1 MPLHPETEKFLS
13 SIVDELVSA
22 VKDREQAQAKAV
34 FRLLNYCPVGDESQG
49 CTEGYA
55 EGCAE
60 LDSAQ
65 R

>member
-34 FRLLNYCPVGDESQG
+34 FRLLNYCPVRNESPACDE
-49 CTEGYA
+49 EA
-55 EGCAE
+55 
-60 LDSAQ
+60 SA
-65 R
+65 RR